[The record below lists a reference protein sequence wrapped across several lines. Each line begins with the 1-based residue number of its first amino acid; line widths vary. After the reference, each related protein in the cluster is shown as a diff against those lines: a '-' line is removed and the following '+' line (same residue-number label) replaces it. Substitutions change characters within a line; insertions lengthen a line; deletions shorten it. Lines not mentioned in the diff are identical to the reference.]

1 MRELQ
6 KSRTRTLINALIREL
21 EQFKERKNINSL
33 ANIVSIKRTLR
44 SLEDEKI
51 IDMNESYELE
61 VHLLGILNLLKQKNQ
76 G

>member
-21 EQFKERKNINSL
+21 EQFKERKSINSL

-44 SLEDEKI
+44 ALENERV
-51 IDMNESYELE
+51 IDINESYELE
-61 VHLLGILNLLKQKNQ
+61 VHLLGILNLLKIKNQ